1 MVCLEHNKII
11 YGCIQ
16 LIRTIN
22 FTINLCGDDKSMND
36 DIEKLNYELYL
47 EAQAHN
53 DEVKDSMLV
62 ATAYIAIGTRILR
75 TVMDKKSYNRLMN
88 NIVEQDV
95 EPFNIKKTIN

>member
-1 MVCLEHNKII
+1 
-11 YGCIQ
+11 
-16 LIRTIN
+16 
-22 FTINLCGDDKSMND
+22 MND

-75 TVMDKKSYNRLMN
+75 TVMNKKQYKSMMK
-88 NIVEQDV
+88 NIVEEDV
-95 EPFNIKKTIN
+95 EPFNLNKTIN